1 MKLSQLLAAIP
12 PGNPYSIA
20 GAGAETDA
28 EITGVCY
35 DSRRV
40 GPGSLF
46 VAVWHPGYGAD
57 GHDFVTGAVQAG
69 AAAVVVQ
76 RAVTFPPGIPPV
88 PVVQVRHT
96 PSALGWLAAAFYGFP
111 ASRLGLVGV
120 TGTDGKTTTCT
131 LTTAILEAGGLST
144 GMVTTVASKSTGAVR
159 ANQAHTST
167 PEAVEIQ
174 ALLAETLAGGGT
186 HAVLETTSHALHQDR
201 LAGCEFDVAVVTRVT
216 HEHLE
221 YHGSYEAYLDAK
233 GKLLDLLRPDPQH
246 PKRGVTAKAAVLN
259 ADDQASYGTL
269 RARAPVPV
277 VSYALRAEGAQ
288 VRALDVR
295 SDGWSSRAR
304 LVSAW
309 GEGELLVPIPG
320 AFNVYNALAALT
332 AGCSLG
338 VPLEVAL
345 AALAQQRGVS
355 GRMERIEAGQPFT
368 VVVDFAHTPDSLSE
382 VLRFLRRQ
390 TSGKL
395 LCVFG
400 SAGER
405 DREKRPLM
413 GRIAARQADYFI
425 LTDEDPR
432 REDRQQILAEIAAGA
447 SAGGAMQGRH
457 FECIADRGEAIRAAL
472 RRAGAGDTV
481 LLAGKGHEQSIIGAV
496 DGRLHVQPW
505 DERQVARES
514 LRELGYG

>member
-12 PGNPYSIA
+12 PGNPYTIA

-35 DSRRV
+35 DSRRA
-40 GPGSLF
+40 GPGTLF

-57 GHDFVTGAVQAG
+57 GHDFVAGAVQAG

-76 RAVTFPPGIPPV
+76 RAVALPPGTPPV

-246 PKRGVTAKAAVLN
+246 PKRGTTAKAAVLN
-259 ADDQASYGTL
+259 ADDHASYGTMA
-269 RARAPVPV
+269 ARAPVPV

-304 LVSAW
+304 LVSPW
-309 GEGELLVPIPG
+309 GAGELLVPIPG

-355 GRMERIEAGQPFT
+355 GRMER
-368 VVVDFAHTPDSLSE
+368 
-382 VLRFLRRQ
+382 
-390 TSGKL
+390 
-395 LCVFG
+395 
-400 SAGER
+400 
-405 DREKRPLM
+405 
-413 GRIAARQADYFI
+413 
-425 LTDEDPR
+425 
-432 REDRQQILAEIAAGA
+432 
-447 SAGGAMQGRH
+447 
-457 FECIADRGEAIRAAL
+457 
-472 RRAGAGDTV
+472 
-481 LLAGKGHEQSIIGAV
+481 
-496 DGRLHVQPW
+496 
-505 DERQVARES
+505 
-514 LRELGYG
+514 